1 MSPTVADAIFWI
13 AVVACALAQ
22 IAILRSVL
30 GARQPELPADARV
43 APARRSVEL
52 AWAVI
57 PALALVG
64 VLALTW
70 RTLHPSAGQSGAD
83 ATSTALLGVRA

>member
-13 AVVACALAQ
+13 AVVACAVAQ
-22 IAILRSVL
+22 VAILRSVL

-57 PALALVG
+57 PAVALGG

-70 RTLHPSAGQSGAD
+70 RTLHPAGASAGPSAVANAVAGVGA
-83 ATSTALLGVRA
+83 